1 MGICLN
7 LLLPGCIRVYCFVP
21 SSNIDPPVLLQP
33 PNRFLA
39 GDTFYGRGALR
50 FMGKLAGG
58 QDLISPNVGKV
69 DTVHIF
75 RRFLSLWSFK
85 PGFVKKTPSISHF
98 SDLSKLETLLFDITW
113 NFLSILA
120 NKKSNRRTLP
130 FRTIA
135 LCCWRQERVSSLK
148 GWTCWTGPG
157 PSCLG
162 GIGNNL
168 GYNVVLRRSN

>member
-39 GDTFYGRGALR
+39 GDTFYGRGALEH
-50 FMGKLAGG
+50 FMGNLAGG
-58 QDLISPNVGKV
+58 QDLISPNVGV
-69 DTVHIF
+69 LNQD
-75 RRFLSLWSFK
+75 SS
-85 PGFVKKTPSISHF
+85 KKTPSISHF

-135 LCCWRQERVSSLK
+135 LCCWRQERVLSLK
-148 GWTCWTGPG
+148 GWTCWTGPS